1 MRRALAIVM
10 CAALPTSAS
19 AQDDFSRLK
28 AKLGQ
33 IVYVTDGNT
42 GIEVSGPLTGLS
54 PSELSIDGYRFEPQR
69 GMKIERRGDS
79 LWNGAAIG
87 FGLGAVLAVCTFAC
101 GDQRIWVSRLE
112 SGLFWAGIGTLIDHE
127 HVGRTTIFDRS
138 SDALGRSSTRL
149 VPVIDAH
156 RKAIAVVRRF

>member
-1 MRRALAIVM
+1 MRRALAIVI
-10 CAALPTSAS
+10 CAAVPVRAS

-33 IVYVTDGNT
+33 IVYVTDANT
-42 GIEVSGPLTGLS
+42 GIEVSGPLTSLS
-54 PSELSIDGYRFEPQR
+54 PTELSIDGYRFESHS

-87 FGLGAVLAVCTFAC
+87 FGLGAVLAFC
-101 GDQRIWVSRLE
+101 GVECGGQRMWVSRLE
-112 SGLFWAGIGTLIDHE
+112 SGLFWAGIGALIDHE

-138 SDALGRSSTRL
+138 SDALGRSSTHL

-156 RKAIAVVRRF
+156 RKAIAVVRQF